1 MLPPKKKGAKFLDG
15 MPEPKGA
22 SAWLSDEDLD
32 YYVSEF
38 ERTGLSGGFNRYR
51 NMDRDW
57 EQLPEL
63 AGAKVQQPAL
73 FITGDLDPV
82 RAFANADSL
91 KANVPNLRDMVTIP
105 GAGHWVQQ
113 ERPEEVNKALID
125 FLKGL

>member
-15 MPEPKGA
+15 MPQPERQP
-22 SAWLSDEDLD
+22 AWLTEADLD

-38 ERTGLSGGFNRYR
+38 ERTGLTGGFNRYR

-82 RAFANADSL
+82 RAFANANAL
-91 KANVPNLRDMVTIP
+91 KENVPNLRDIVTIP

-125 FLKGL
+125 FLNGL